1 MNSVKLPDIKLIHRK
16 LAFPYTNSERSKREV
31 KEAVLFTIASKI
43 MKYLGI
49 YHLKRQKTCTPKAV
63 RQ

>member
-1 MNSVKLPDIKLIHRK
+1 MNSVKLLDIKSIHRK
-16 LAFPYTNSERSKREV
+16 LSFLYTNNERSKREV

-49 YHLKRQKTCTPKAV
+49 YHL
-63 RQ
+63 